1 MLGLEFVVRSQK
13 MRATQ
18 IPCDQAQ
25 ILTSCISDGEPKCSR
40 PAPTLGSMVALRL
53 RVASCTSLHLN
64 GCVRVL
70 RLHLN
75 GCMVAVLGQVRPIRL
90 ICEAFIC
97 LRIFPPH
104 PPFSGKVWLRMNT
117 CLWKY
122 REIQHCS
129 CWQAAHVSFVPHCM
143 PYLVRVFV

>member
-25 ILTSCISDGEPKCSR
+25 ILTSCISDGGPKCSR

-70 RLHLN
+70 RL
-75 GCMVAVLGQVRPIRL
+75 VAPALD
-90 ICEAFIC
+90 
-97 LRIFPPH
+97 
-104 PPFSGKVWLRMNT
+104 WLHGGHFGSSATNQID
-117 CLWKY
+117 L
-122 REIQHCS
+122 
-129 CWQAAHVSFVPHCM
+129 
-143 PYLVRVFV
+143 